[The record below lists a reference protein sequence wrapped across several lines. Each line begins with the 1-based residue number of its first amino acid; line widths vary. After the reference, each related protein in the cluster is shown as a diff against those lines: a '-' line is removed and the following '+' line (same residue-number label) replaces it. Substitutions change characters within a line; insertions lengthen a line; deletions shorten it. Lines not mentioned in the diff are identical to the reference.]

1 MTRYAART
9 KVPVAQSR
17 TEIERT
23 LKRYE
28 ADGFMY
34 GEAGGQAMVAF
45 QMRGRHIKFT
55 IDVPDNPQEE
65 RQRWR
70 ALLLAIKSKLESVES
85 GIEIFEDAFM
95 AQIVLPNGQ
104 TVGAFMR
111 PQIVDAYEQG
121 DMPKLLPHY
130 GNDA

>member
-1 MTRYAART
+1 MSRYAATT

-17 TEIERT
+17 VEIERT

-34 GEAGGQAMVAF
+34 GEADGQAVVAF
-45 QMRGRHIKFT
+45 RMRGRHIKFA
-55 IDVPDNPQEE
+55 IDIPDKPQQE

-95 AQIVLPNGQ
+95 AQIVLPDGK

-111 PQIVDAYEQG
+111 PQIKDAYEQG
-121 DMPKLLPHY
+121 DMPKMLPHY
-130 GNDA
+130 GD